1 MTTNV
6 HLHKRSKEAA
16 PTGCQNLWLIGCR
29 HIDQNDTASQLGV
42 QKVQNNQPEGWEIKA
57 TAAIAMRVT
66 SQPDPS
72 PGACAACKGRHR
84 KHTCGKGV
92 GISRQR
98 SNNVKWQKLVE
109 TSSDNALKVAAVVS
123 TCAACNGKHRKH
135 TCGKGTNTS
144 KPVDQ
149 PDAEF
154 LD

>member
-1 MTTNV
+1 MV
-6 HLHKRSKEAA
+6 
-16 PTGCQNLWLIGCR
+16 IGCR
-29 HIDQNDTASQLGV
+29 YFDQNNTASQLGV
-42 QKVQNNQPEGWEIKA
+42 QKVQKSEPECWENKA